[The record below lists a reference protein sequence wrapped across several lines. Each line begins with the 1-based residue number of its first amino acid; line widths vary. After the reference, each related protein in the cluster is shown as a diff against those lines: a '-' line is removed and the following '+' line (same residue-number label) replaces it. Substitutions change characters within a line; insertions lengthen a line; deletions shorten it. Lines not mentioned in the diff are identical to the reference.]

1 MRYIVGYTANERGRD
16 ALNLAAVLARSQ
28 DAELDLVMVDPVHSP
43 YTAVYPPESG
53 YRDLLEEQLEQWLS
67 EGLSL
72 VPEDVPAAGY
82 IRNADSDAAGLIN
95 AAAELKAGLIVVGAA
110 SNGIFKRYTVGSVAN
125 ALLHA
130 APVPVALAPHGYS
143 RTGALTRI
151 TCAVGNRRGS
161 EDVLETAVQT
171 AARSGLPLRLVS
183 LVALDSPSGDEKAV
197 LEAGLHAQDRL
208 ARAQELAAGRC
219 PVTAVVASGRTI
231 DTEELCMMTSRSPRY
246 YVSAAYWDRDS
257 LLWAFPAIVE
267 ADGNYARELLLS
279 IFQRQGRNFGIHS
292 RYIDGTVLEPA
303 LNWMNCAPRRLPWNA
318 TLPSPAIRAFCKRK
332 SSGRGWRALWKN

>member
-53 YRDLLEEQLEQWLS
+53 YRDLLEEQLEQWLA

-82 IRNADSDAAGLIN
+82 IRNADSDATGLIN

-161 EDVLETAVQT
+161 DDVLETAVQT

-183 LVALDSPSGDEKAV
+183 LVALDSPSGGQKAV
-197 LEAGLHAQDRL
+197 REAGLHAQDRL

-231 DTEELCMMTSRSPRY
+231 ENAIDDLDFDDGEIMLIGSSRL
-246 YVSAAYWDRDS
+246 AANNRLFLGATASKVLRS
-257 LLWAFPAIVE
+257 LPVPMVVVP
-267 ADGNYARELLLS
+267 
-279 IFQRQGRNFGIHS
+279 RNFRANRPSSS
-292 RYIDGTVLEPA
+292 RE
-303 LNWMNCAPRRLPWNA
+303 A
-318 TLPSPAIRAFCKRK
+318 TE
-332 SSGRGWRALWKN
+332 

>member
-197 LEAGLHAQDRL
+197 LEAELHAQDRL

-231 DTEELCMMTSRSPRY
+231 ENAIDDLDFDDGEIMLIGSSRLAENNRLFLGATAGK
-246 YVSAAYWDRDS
+246 VLRS
-257 LLWAFPAIVE
+257 LPVPMVVVP
-267 ADGNYARELLLS
+267 
-279 IFQRQGRNFGIHS
+279 RNFRADRASSS
-292 RYIDGTVLEPA
+292 REA
-303 LNWMNCAPRRLPWNA
+303 AE
-318 TLPSPAIRAFCKRK
+318 
-332 SSGRGWRALWKN
+332 